1 MDNKK
6 LIKDGQKMMS
16 DNKVEYIQA
25 YTEVIC
31 LLKYFPKEYIDK
43 LPNKLL
49 EMIQNRSDRKYN
61 INVDVKKDLES
72 QNISKK
78 TKDILV
84 VLKYN
89 YWSTDDEKKYF
100 YDSSN
105 KTNINLREAK
115 RECFNSLMNLEAKYP
130 AVTAMISSD
139 IPLLN
144 TVIDYCSPS
153 KMKENTVKVYQLKK
167 K

>member
-1 MDNKK
+1 
-6 LIKDGQKMMS
+6 MMT

-25 YTEVIC
+25 YTEVNC

-89 YWSTDDEKKYF
+89 YWSTDDEKKYLRKKF
-100 YDSSN
+100 YENELAFQDEISKKYNTDNLFKNKTSN
-105 KTNINLREAK
+105 KKIEISENVLMVEYKETWFSKILNKIK
-115 RECFNSLMNLEAKYP
+115 IIFNR
-130 AVTAMISSD
+130 
-139 IPLLN
+139 
-144 TVIDYCSPS
+144 
-153 KMKENTVKVYQLKK
+153 
-167 K
+167 

>member
-1 MDNKK
+1 
-6 LIKDGQKMMS
+6 MMT

-89 YWSTDDEKKYF
+89 YWSTDDEKKYLRKKF
-100 YDSSN
+100 YENELAFQDEISKKYNTDNLFKNKTSN
-105 KTNINLREAK
+105 KKIEISENVSMVEYKETWFSKILNKIK
-115 RECFNSLMNLEAKYP
+115 IIFNR
-130 AVTAMISSD
+130 
-139 IPLLN
+139 
-144 TVIDYCSPS
+144 
-153 KMKENTVKVYQLKK
+153 
-167 K
+167 